1 MHLFPLCVLFSD
13 SAHSFGATVACFLAG
28 ILMSSFGRRG
38 STLYFT
44 IPCYFFGYIIIGS
57 ASNYMM
63 LIGPKSLLNI
73 NDRIWKLIWTIGV
86 YNNAFASNFCP
97 LLMSIKG
104 MWIWFFLLLN
114 IIFSQKQIIRCK
126 KDLYPYR

>member
-1 MHLFPLCVLFSD
+1 MHLFPLCTYFSD

-63 LIGPKSLLNI
+63 LIGPISLLNL
-73 NDRIWKLIWTIGV
+73 NDLKNLKTYLNHRALQLGCHIDPAKQQRAL
-86 YNNAFASNFCP
+86 NFES
-97 LLMSIKG
+97 LVS
-104 MWIWFFLLLN
+104 
-114 IIFSQKQIIRCK
+114 
-126 KDLYPYR
+126 D

>member
-1 MHLFPLCVLFSD
+1 MLLSKKKYYLNKRYIIYKLVVHLFSLHIFFSD

-63 LIGPKSLLNI
+63 LIGPISLLNI
-73 NDRIWKLIWTIGV
+73 NDLKNLKTYLNHRALQFGCHIDPAKQQRALNFESLV
-86 YNNAFASNFCP
+86 SN
-97 LLMSIKG
+97 
-104 MWIWFFLLLN
+104 
-114 IIFSQKQIIRCK
+114 
-126 KDLYPYR
+126 